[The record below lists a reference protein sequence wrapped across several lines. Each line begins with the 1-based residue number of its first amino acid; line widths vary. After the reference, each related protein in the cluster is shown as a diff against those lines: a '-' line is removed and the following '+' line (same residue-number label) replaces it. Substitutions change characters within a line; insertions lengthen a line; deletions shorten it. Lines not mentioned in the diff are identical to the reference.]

1 MSISKH
7 IVLLLSLTFGLM
19 GCSDIQKTLI
29 AMPDDVPSCKEP
41 PSSFTWGQQTYTLKT
56 IGSTDL
62 EPGMKLGY
70 LNCQNGVYTQQGEG
84 ENATFNIYS
93 YGSPLDSDDLL
104 YFGKWGRALYTP
116 AKENPKAQVKINESI
131 QIIDDSKHVS
141 KSEVREIRL
150 DPQLEKELLEKK
162 QPMQGLFET
171 TMDTVKADGKIDI
184 HFSLKNISG
193 KDLKIVHGSGQR
205 YDFWVYNEKDEEVY
219 RWSYNKAFT
228 AALIE
233 RELKKSEKLE
243 FDEVWHLKDNEGEPV
258 PPGKYTVVV
267 MVMIGLESGTIS
279 QDELITKSIIEVNQG

>member
-1 MSISKH
+1 MRMSISKH

-19 GCSDIQKTLI
+19 GCSDIQHTPN
-29 AMPDDVPSCKEP
+29 AMHEDAASCKEP

-70 LNCQNGVYTQQGEG
+70 LDCQNGVYTKKGEG

-116 AKENPKAQVKINESI
+116 AEENPKVQVKINESI
-131 QIIDDSKHVS
+131 QNIDEQKYEL
-141 KSEVREIRL
+141 KPEIREIRL

-162 QPMQGLFET
+162 EPMQGLFET
-171 TMDTVKADGKIDI
+171 TMDTVKADGEIDI

-193 KDLKIVHGSGQR
+193 KDLQINHGSGQQ
-205 YDFWVYNEKDEEVY
+205 YDIWVYNDQDEEVY

-228 AALIE
+228 QA
-233 RELKKSEKLE
+233 
-243 FDEVWHLKDNEGEPV
+243 
-258 PPGKYTVVV
+258 
-267 MVMIGLESGTIS
+267 
-279 QDELITKSIIEVNQG
+279 